1 MLRGRC
7 LDLPP
12 TGWSFQLDSKVL
24 CPDATRD
31 PVTFQQQLQQFY
43 ASHAWRFASDG
54 LKEDWAQ
61 LHEEYQLL
69 FEKHL
74 ALFIRAHGMR
84 QKEFAM
90 LTNRYATHLGG
101 EEEAQWNSFLARLP
115 SVEDFGDFVKLMKQ
129 KARSKIVTTQV
140 PVELPAGIVRFLENL
155 DMRPLKAFI
164 CQHRPSFQVKY
175 REHRHEWYLLHQE
188 FRGLFET
195 LVEEAVQASA
205 LELEDLAVFL
215 MHNMPWMET
224 PSPASSASR
233 FAQLLGAAED
243 YMTFVKMLKAKMA
256 DDI

>member
-1 MLRGRC
+1 M
-7 LDLPP
+7 
-12 TGWSFQLDSKVL
+12 SFLQSIRNREKLL
-24 CPDATRD
+24 ECFEE
-31 PVTFQQQLQQFY
+31 VTFQQQLQQFY

-140 PVELPAGIVRFLENL
+140 PVELPAGIVR
-155 DMRPLKAFI
+155 PLKAFI